1 MNQAHV
7 ERIITQLLTEIRDSS
22 TEAQH
27 INADEQGIIFS
38 RDLISMSRDV
48 YMEEMPAPVAIT
60 MFEKEPGV
68 HDGAQYV
75 GYRMYS
81 AQGMAKIM
89 ASFGTEMPMM
99 EAKGKEYFAT
109 IFDYGLGYGYSYKEL
124 RQAAMSNAPLNNI
137 LAMTTR
143 DAHERTISDV
153 IWNGNPEY
161 NIVGFSDHPNIP
173 MVALVGGWGTADG
186 DVICDD
192 VSAII
197 AAINTSK
204 IYDCNE
210 VHFPSQAWSKIQ
222 GKRLE
227 GVEITVLTFL
237 RRSYPEIQFRKN
249 TELDDSGSIHALH
262 NTRRHFAQ
270 ATPFVFRQM
279 PLQRTGLDL
288 SIPCVSATAGVIN
301 RAPLAAARSS
311 RVI

>member
-1 MNQAHV
+1 MNQQHV
-7 ERIITQLLTEIRDSS
+7 ERVITQLLSEIRDSNAGA
-22 TEAQH
+22 EN
-27 INADEQGIIFS
+27 INVDEQGVIFA

-48 YMEEMPAPVAIT
+48 YMEEMPAPVAIS
-60 MFEKEPGV
+60 MFAKEPGV
-68 HDGAQYV
+68 HDGAQWA

-89 ASFGTEMPMM
+89 AAFGTEMPMM
-99 EAKGKEYFAT
+99 AAKGKEHFAR
-109 IFDYGLGYGYSYKEL
+109 IYDYGLGYGYSYADI
-124 RQAAMSNAPLNNI
+124 RAAAMANAPLDNI

-143 DAHERTISDV
+143 DAHERTISNV
-153 IWNGNPEY
+153 IWNGEPEY
-161 NIVGFSDHPNIP
+161 NIVGFSKHPNIP
-173 MVALVGGWGTADG
+173 LVALVGGWGTADG
-186 DVICDD
+186 DVMCDD
-192 VSAII
+192 VSALI

-222 GKRLE
+222 GKRLT
-227 GVEITVLTFL
+227 GVEGTVLTFL
-237 RRSYPEIQFRKN
+237 RRSYPEIVFKKN
-249 TELDDSGSIHALH
+249 TDLDDSGSIEGLH

-288 SIPCVSATAGVIN
+288 SIPCVSATAGVIV

-311 RVI
+311 KVI